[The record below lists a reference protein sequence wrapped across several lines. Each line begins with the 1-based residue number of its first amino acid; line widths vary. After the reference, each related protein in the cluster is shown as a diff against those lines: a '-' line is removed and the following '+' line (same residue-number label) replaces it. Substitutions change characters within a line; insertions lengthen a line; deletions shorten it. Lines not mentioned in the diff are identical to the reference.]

1 MQKMILSGCNG
12 HMGRAVAD
20 LCSGQPDIE
29 IVAGFDIL
37 GQPNDNFPY
46 FPALCNAACRP
57 ML

>member
-37 GQPNDNFPY
+37 GQPNDNFP
-46 FPALCNAACRP
+46 ALCNAACRP